1 MASVTLAPRIGVR
14 PIRLELSAVL
24 MTILLAAVAFLI
36 IYPLVTILIQ
46 SFQVSKP
53 GEAARWGLEGWRA
66 VFTEQAL
73 QKAAW
78 NTVSIAVVRQF
89 LALAF
94 AVFIA
99 WLLARTDVPGGKI
112 FEFLFWLAFFL
123 PALTVTLSWIL
134 LLDPQFGLVNQGIRW
149 LAGGAG
155 LIDPETKAGPL
166 NIYSF
171 WGIVWVHIMGT
182 SIAIKVMIL
191 TPAFRNMNSAFEEAS
206 RVSGASNIGTLFR
219 IFIPLML
226 PVIIAVEFLALLN
239 ALSAFEIEQI
249 LGTPFGFYV
258 FSTWIYDTLYQ
269 HIPRYDAVSALA
281 VVFIGA
287 SMGLVF
293 LQRTLISNRQYTT
306 VTGQFRSEK
315 MKLGRLKW
323 PAFGFLALMAFIII
337 AVPMI
342 FSVMGT
348 FMKLFGFF
356 IEEPWTLKQWQTA
369 LNDRLLGRALGNTI
383 QLAIGTGLA
392 AVFLHSLIAYII
404 VRTKFYARGTLDF
417 ISWLPIAVP
426 GIILSLGLLTM
437 FLNPAFRQPF
447 PPFMDSEVVQS
458 LFPGAKPWWPNGF
471 YGQMIT
477 LILALVI
484 SGAPLAVQIMKS
496 NLMQLGNELEE
507 ASRVVGG
514 NWWYTYRRI
523 VLPLISPTL
532 VVIGVISFIGAA
544 RNIAQV
550 ALLSNTAIRPLS
562 IMQLDYIAEGKYEVA
577 AVIATILLFVS
588 VILALIARRFGYR
601 SLG

>member
-1 MASVTLAPRIGVR
+1 MASIAVAPELVGRPPRRI
-14 PIRLELSAVL
+14 ELSAIL
-24 MTILLAAVAFLI
+24 MTVLLAVVAFLI
-36 IYPLVTILIQ
+36 LFPLIQIVLQ

-53 GEAARWGLEGWRA
+53 GEVARWGLEGWRA
-66 VFTEQAL
+66 VFTEGAL

-78 NTVSIAVVRQF
+78 NTVSLAVVRQVA
-89 LALAF
+89 ALVF

-99 WLLARTDVPGGKI
+99 WLLARTDVPGAKI
-112 FEFLFWLAFFL
+112 FEFVFWLAFFL

-134 LLDPQFGLVNQGIRW
+134 LLDPQFGLVNQGINW
-149 LAGGAG
+149 ALAQSG
-155 LIDPETKAGPL
+155 LPPLGTDEGKIGVGPL

-171 WGIVWVHIMGT
+171 WGIVWVHLVGT

-206 RVSGASNIGTLFR
+206 RVSGAGNIGTLIR

-226 PVIIAVEFLALLN
+226 PIIIAVEFLALLN

-249 LGTPFGFYV
+249 LGTPIGLYV

-281 VVFIGA
+281 VVFVVA
-287 SMGLVF
+287 ATGLIFMQRF
-293 LQRTLISNRQYTT
+293 LIQSRQYTT
-306 VTGQFRSEK
+306 ITGQFQSQK
-315 MKLGRLKW
+315 LKLGRLKW
-323 PAFGFLALMAFIII
+323 FAFAFLLVTAFIII

-383 QLAIGTGLA
+383 QLALGTAFA
-392 AVFLHSLIAYII
+392 AIFLHSLIAYVI
-404 VRTKFYARGTLDF
+404 VRTRFYARGALDF
-417 ISWLPIAVP
+417 ISWLPIALP

-437 FLNPAFRQPF
+437 FLQPMFRIPF
-447 PPFMDSEVVQS
+447 PPFME
-458 LFPGAKPWWPNGF
+458 KPWFPNGF
-471 YGQMIT
+471 YGTMVT
-477 LILALVI
+477 LVLALVI
-484 SGAPLAVQIMKS
+484 SGAPLAVQVMKS

-507 ASRVVGG
+507 ASRVSGG
-514 NWWYTYRRI
+514 SWWYTYRRI

-532 VVIGVISFIGAA
+532 VVIGVISFISAA

-588 VILALIARRFGYR
+588 VILALIARKFGYR
-601 SLG
+601 SVG